1 MFPNDRD
8 LIVYRERYKELLREA
23 EQERLIR
30 AAGLRQPG
38 SRRLRRTA
46 AGWLGAQMVKWGR
59 KLQRY
64 SAAPPSYCLQVAN
77 DH

>member
-1 MFPNDRD
+1 MFPNDGD
-8 LIVYRERYKELLREA
+8 LIHYRKRYKDLLQAA
-23 EQERLIR
+23 EKERLIR
-30 AAGLRQPG
+30 AAGLRQSG
-38 SRRLRRTA
+38 HGRLRRTL

-64 SAAPPSYCLQVAN
+64 SAAPPSYCLQGAN

>member
-8 LIVYRERYKELLREA
+8 LTVQRERYKDLLREA
-23 EQERLIR
+23 EKERLIR
-30 AAGLRQPG
+30 AAGLRQSG
-38 SRRLRRTA
+38 HRRLGRTV

-64 SAAPPSYCLQVAN
+64 STAPPSYSLQVAN